1 MARPVTL
8 FTGQWADLPL
18 ADLAAKTGDWGFDG
32 LELACW
38 GDHFDPIAAVNDSSY
53 ASGQRKLLEQH
64 GLGVWAIGCHLV
76 GQAVADPIDG
86 RHQAVV
92 PPEVWGDGDPEGV
105 RRRAADYMK
114 DTARAAT
121 ALGVDVV
128 TGFTGSPVWHLLY
141 SFPPNDWSVV
151 EAGYQEFAERWGPI
165 IDVYESE
172 GVKFALEVHPTEIA
186 YDFVTTRKALDALGD
201 RPGFGINFDPSH
213 FEHQFLDSAA
223 FITEFGDEDLPRAH
237 QGLRPPAR
245 RPVVD
250 PRRPP
255 RLRPARPRLGLRLA
269 RARRRRLRVDDP
281 RAQPGRLR
289 GSAVHRVGGLGDGP
303 RLGRA
308 RRARLRPPHRLR
320 PVCRGLRRR
329 VREGTLM
336 SEKEVGFVTMGKAS
350 GGGAVETI
358 GVGMLGYAFMG
369 KAHSNAYK
377 TLSYMAWPPPYMPEL
392 VAIAGRNEEAVTE
405 AARRYGFADAVTD
418 WKQLVADDRIQLF
431 DNAGPNA
438 LHAEPTI
445 AAAEAGKHVI
455 CEKPL
460 GRDAAESYETWQRV
474 QAAGVKHMC
483 AFNYRFVPAVRLAR
497 QMIESGELGEIQHF
511 RGAYLQE
518 WGTTEGEIWRFTKAE
533 AGSGALGDLG
543 AHVVDLARYLVGSEI
558 TDVAAMTQ
566 TFMPGR
572 EVDDA
577 VESVVKFEGGAVGT
591 IEASRFCQGRKNH
604 FTWEINGSKGSLSF
618 DLERLNE
625 LEHSE
630 GNKGFRTIL
639 VSEADHPFWE
649 FWWPQG
655 HMIGWEHSFV
665 HEIHHL
671 LTAIRD
677 DTDVAPHGA
686 TLEDGYRAAEVCDA
700 MLRSAEQG
708 GRETVQYRS

>member
-1 MARPVTL
+1 
-8 FTGQWADLPL
+8 
-18 ADLAAKTGDWGFDG
+18 
-32 LELACW
+32 
-38 GDHFDPIAAVNDSSY
+38 
-53 ASGQRKLLEQH
+53 
-64 GLGVWAIGCHLV
+64 
-76 GQAVADPIDG
+76 
-86 RHQAVV
+86 
-92 PPEVWGDGDPEGV
+92 
-105 RRRAADYMK
+105 
-114 DTARAAT
+114 
-121 ALGVDVV
+121 
-128 TGFTGSPVWHLLY
+128 
-141 SFPPNDWSVV
+141 
-151 EAGYQEFAERWGPI
+151 
-165 IDVYESE
+165 
-172 GVKFALEVHPTEIA
+172 
-186 YDFVTTRKALDALGD
+186 
-201 RPGFGINFDPSH
+201 
-213 FEHQFLDSAA
+213 
-223 FITEFGDEDLPRAH
+223 
-237 QGLRPPAR
+237 
-245 RPVVD
+245 
-250 PRRPP
+250 
-255 RLRPARPRLGLRLA
+255 
-269 RARRRRLRVDDP
+269 
-281 RAQPGRLR
+281 
-289 GSAVHRVGGLGDGP
+289 
-303 RLGRA
+303 
-308 RRARLRPPHRLR
+308 
-320 PVCRGLRRR
+320 
-329 VREGTLM
+329 M

-377 TLSYMAWPPPYMPEL
+377 TLAYMTWPPPYMPEL
-392 VAIAGRNEEAVTE
+392 VAIAGRNEEAVAE
-405 AARRYGFADAVTD
+405 AARRYGFTDAVTD

-474 QAAGVKHMC
+474 RAAGVKHMC

-497 QMIESGELGEIQHF
+497 QMIEAGELGEIQHF

-543 AHVVDLARYLVGSEI
+543 AHVIDLARYLVGGEI
-558 TDVAAMTQ
+558 TDVSAMTQ

-572 EVDDA
+572 DVDDA
-577 VESVVKFEGGAVGT
+577 VESVVKFDGGAVGT

-625 LEHSE
+625 LEYSE

-649 FWWPQG
+649 HWWPQG

-708 GRETVQYRS
+708 GRETVEYRS